1 MKLSKSQITYLRGIG
16 HKLKPII
23 TISNRGLSAPLM
35 NEFLSTI
42 NYHELIKV
50 RVRNHTKNDRDAII
64 EDLCL
69 KTETHLVG
77 TIGNIALIYK
87 TNNDNQKITLPKN

>member
-1 MKLSKSQITYLRGIG
+1 MKLSKSQITYLRGIS

-42 NYHELIKV
+42 NHHELIKV
-50 RVRNHTKNDRDAII
+50 RVRNHTKDDREPII
-64 EDLCL
+64 EDLCI
-69 KTETHLVG
+69 KTEAQLVSA
-77 TIGNIALIYK
+77 IGNIALIYK
-87 TNNDNQKITLPKN
+87 TNNDNQKINLPKN

>member
-1 MKLSKSQITYLRGIG
+1 MKLNKSQIKYLRVIG

-23 TISNRGLSAPLM
+23 TISNRGLSEPLIS
-35 NEFLSTI
+35 EFSSAI
-42 NYHELIKV
+42 KHHELIKI

-69 KTETHLVG
+69 KTETHLIG